1 MTRHTI
7 GTALVVLGTVL
18 LVLPVFFPV
27 QPILVHDTGYNT
39 FDGPEEFAQEGIVVV
54 HYESLSERGQEL
66 YVRTLEAGG
75 EYHVA
80 PGEGAPDFEYLT
92 SNEHTEAFEES
103 QNQRPGVVVIERPDD
118 ADLPP
123 ADEPFGSSEPGQD
136 EDERSQQIKRYD
148 MMSTATKPPGLGSVP
163 QLLRLGAALIA
174 VLSLGVG
181 GYLRS
186 QA

>member
-7 GTALVVLGTVL
+7 GAALVVLGTVL
-18 LVLPVFFPV
+18 LVLPAFFPV
-27 QPILVHDTGYNT
+27 QPTLIHDTRPNT
-39 FDGPEEFAQEGIVVV
+39 FDGPAEFAQEGIEVI

-66 YVRTLEAGG
+66 YVRTLESGG

-92 SNEHTEAFEES
+92 SNERTEAFEEG
-103 QNQRPGVVVIERPDD
+103 QNERPGVVVIERPDD

-123 ADEPFGSSEPGQD
+123 ADEPFGRTAPD
-136 EDERSQQIKRYD
+136 EEVSDRQQQTNRYD
-148 MMSTATKPPGLGSVP
+148 MMETATEPPGLGSVP

-174 VLSLGVG
+174 ILSLGVG
-181 GYLRS
+181 GYLRA
-186 QA
+186 QP

>member
-7 GTALVVLGTVL
+7 GTALIALGAVL
-18 LVLPVFFPV
+18 LVLPAFFPV
-27 QPILVHDTGYNT
+27 QPILVHDTGFNT
-39 FDGPEEFAQEGIVVV
+39 FDGPEDFAQEGIKVV

-66 YVRTLEAGG
+66 YVRTLDAGG

-92 SNEHTEAFEES
+92 SNEQTEAFEDT
-103 QNQRPGVVVIERPDD
+103 QNQRPGVVVIERPDN

-123 ADEPFGSSEPGQD
+123 ADEPFDRTAPEGEK
-136 EDERSQQIKRYD
+136 DERSKQVQRYD
-148 MMSTATKPPGLGSVP
+148 MMGTATEPPGLGAVP
-163 QLLRLGAALIA
+163 QLLRLAAALIA

-186 QA
+186 QG